1 MTFSENVV
9 ICKYIKVT
17 SQGGTTVCIANC
29 LLLQVSEIMG
39 GLFQRTELSET
50 LTEILQLDPQFEKE
64 AFLRECEQ
72 EIIPN
77 ILEAVC
83 RSELDV
89 IT

>member
-1 MTFSENVV
+1 
-9 ICKYIKVT
+9 
-17 SQGGTTVCIANC
+17 
-29 LLLQVSEIMG
+29 MG

-77 ILEAVC
+77 ILEADC

>member
-1 MTFSENVV
+1 
-9 ICKYIKVT
+9 
-17 SQGGTTVCIANC
+17 
-29 LLLQVSEIMG
+29 MG

-50 LTEILQLDPQFEKE
+50 LTEILQLDPSFEKE

-83 RSELDV
+83 RSELEVMANFHLYYGASTV
-89 IT
+89 I